1 MTEIALEG
9 VSVSK
14 KFKKGELYD
23 SLRDLIP
30 ALAGQIFRKDRA
42 NMLEQREFW
51 ALDDV
56 SFQVKRGEAF
66 GIIGHNGAGKSTL
79 LKILCGIMKPTRGGI
94 KVNGKLSA
102 LIEVGAGFHPDLT
115 GRENIFLNGLI
126 LGMTRQEIKQK
137 FDEIVHFSGL
147 EDFIDTPVKRYS
159 SGMYARLGFS
169 VAAHVD
175 PDILLVDEVLSVGDW
190 PFQRKC
196 VQKMEGLIQKG
207 ATVIFVSHNLSMV
220 TKLCDRC
227 LLLERGNIASEGI
240 SNEVVRYYL
249 QSGLEEKEKEDDTKD
264 LRIVRTRLL
273 RNGQEDIKFFAGEKV
288 TVEVTLTSR
297 KNLRDLALIIFLSD
311 GDYYRIF
318 ETSTEML
325 GQGDLLMEEGETK
338 VVLIDL
344 LMNLGMGTYYMG
356 AVVVDKT
363 EIRNQYDRKDPVA
376 TFYIDGRDSVR
387 GVVDLNPVLID
398 IRNEEQS

>member
-1 MTEIALEG
+1 
-9 VSVSK
+9 
-14 KFKKGELYD
+14 
-23 SLRDLIP
+23 
-30 ALAGQIFRKDRA
+30 
-42 NMLEQREFW
+42 
-51 ALDDV
+51 
-56 SFQVKRGEAF
+56 
-66 GIIGHNGAGKSTL
+66 
-79 LKILCGIMKPTRGGI
+79 MKPTKGGI
-94 KVNGKLSA
+94 KINGKISA
-102 LIEVGAGFHPDLT
+102 LIEVGAGFHQDLT

-227 LLLERGNIASEGI
+227 LLLERGKIASEGS

-249 QSGLEEKEKEDDTKD
+249 QSGLEEKEKEEGTKD

-325 GQGDLLMEEGETK
+325 GQGDLLMGEGETK

-387 GVVDLNPVLID
+387 GVVDLSPVLID
-398 IRNEEQS
+398 IRKEDGKDEHEKRDAGMKV